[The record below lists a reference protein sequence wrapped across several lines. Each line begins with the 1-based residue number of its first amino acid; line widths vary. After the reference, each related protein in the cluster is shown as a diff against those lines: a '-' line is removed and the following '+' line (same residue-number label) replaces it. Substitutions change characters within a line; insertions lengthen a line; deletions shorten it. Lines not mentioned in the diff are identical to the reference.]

1 MSESLPEKIASV
13 EHQVAMETLSHYESE
28 ACHSFAC
35 HQYLLVEALAS
46 ETPQS
51 YSFWDMFFF

>member
-1 MSESLPEKIASV
+1 MSEPLREKITSIDS
-13 EHQVAMETLSHYESE
+13 QVAIEALSHYESE
-28 ACHSFAC
+28 ACQSFAC
-35 HQYLLVEALAS
+35 HQYLLVESLAS